1 MPILCGHSGNG
12 GDKMS
17 FDPHILP
24 RDYLDHSYN
33 QTLKNERCIEVPLGV
48 RWVESLTNTSN
59 LIEVGAVLPYYQSTD
74 HKVVDL
80 YDEKATLN
88 ADVMDVDYTGMNV
101 LSISTIEHIGTNDY
115 TEGWGGVT
123 DRTVV
128 DENAAI
134 LALNKILDECE
145 SCFITIPLGYNA
157 PLDKWLKENV
167 HLLNCFPYE
176 KIQHYD
182 KTAWPPALSPVWEFM
197 IEDEEAFD
205 AVYFSPYPSANVV
218 LVIQGWS

>member
-1 MPILCGHSGNG
+1 VPILCGYSGNG

-33 QTLKNERCIEVPLGV
+33 QTLKNERCIEVPLGR
-48 RWVESLTNTSN
+48 RWVEGLNNTSN

-80 YDEKATLN
+80 YDEKATLT

-101 LSISTIEHIGTNDY
+101 LSISTIEHIGTTDY

-123 DRTVV
+123 ERTVV

-134 LALNKILDECE
+134 LALKKILDESE
-145 SCFITIPLGYNA
+145 SCFITIPIGYNS
-157 PLDKWLKENV
+157 PLDGWLRDNV

-182 KTAWPPALSPVWEFM
+182 KSVWPPALSPVWEFM

-205 AVYFSPYPSANVV
+205 ALYFSPYPSANVV
-218 LVIQGWS
+218 LVIQGWR

>member
-1 MPILCGHSGNG
+1 MI
-12 GDKMS
+12 

-24 RDYLDHSYN
+24 SDYLDHPYN
-33 QTLKNERCIEVPLGV
+33 QTLKNERCIEVPLSRMWIGC
-48 RWVESLTNTSN
+48 LNNTSN

-80 YDEKATLN
+80 YDEYATLN

-115 TEGWGGVT
+115 TEGWSGVT
-123 DRTVV
+123 ERTVV

-134 LALNKILDECE
+134 LALKKILDESE
-145 SCFITIPLGYNA
+145 SCFITIPIGYNSH
-157 PLDKWLKENV
+157 LDRWLKDNL
-167 HLLNCFPYE
+167 HLLNCFHYK

-182 KTAWPPALSPVWEFM
+182 KSVWPPTLSPVWEFM

-205 AVYFSPYPSANVV
+205 ALYFSPYPSANVV
-218 LVIQGWS
+218 LVIVESRMHEDVS